1 MRRYSLCL
9 QIVLWGLLPVL
20 VLVITFS
27 LTGVQSHRRSMRALI
42 AQRNALLAQTPA
54 NEIAHQIAVYPRT
67 LEALTEAWSEAGQE
81 AVLPNT
87 LLFPSGTVL
96 HLTPDGRVT
105 FFGSPLPPAEAEAW
119 VQATA
124 GRSPATVFGAVPAL
138 VWRQALPDG
147 DALVV
152 GMPVSALQL
161 EEWLASSDISPYAA
175 LAIVTD
181 DRVVYQVGNV
191 TPEIAQLFT
200 AWPPHTAYTVSSAPV
215 ASTPWRVVIVE
226 PWEPLTAP
234 FFHFNRWLPVVI
246 AGAILFS
253 SLALISGVHTLVRPL
268 HALTQQAQAIGQ
280 GHFEAV
286 ETPVGGVRE
295 VEEVWHALRQ
305 MAGQIQ
311 EYQQALK
318 QYIGRLTRS
327 QEEERECLARE
338 LHDGIVQ
345 ELIALD
351 HRVQR
356 IQRAFS
362 SEGQLVEHLEAL
374 RLQIAHLITDLRRT
388 CQALRPLYLEEVGLI
403 PALEAVARDAGALF
417 KVEGRPRRLPPEVE
431 LALYRIVQEAL
442 SNARRHAGATRVEV
456 AVAFAPSAVH
466 IRVRDNGKG
475 FCVPA
480 NLGELTAT
488 GHFGLLS
495 MAERA
500 HLIGAHLAIESAPQA
515 GTTVEV
521 VLPTVGEKAARPVG
535 TA

>member
-1 MRRYSLCL
+1 MRRYSLRL

-42 AQRNALLAQTPA
+42 AQRNGLLAQTLA

-67 LEALTEAWSEAGQE
+67 LEALAQAWPEADQE
-81 AVLPNT
+81 AIMPNT
-87 LLFPSGTVL
+87 LLSSSGTVL
-96 HLTPDGRVT
+96 HLNPDGKIT
-105 FFGSPLPPAEAEAW
+105 FFDSPLPPAEAEAW

-124 GRSPATVFGAVPAL
+124 HRSPATVFAGVPAL
-138 VWRQALPDG
+138 VWRHALPDG
-147 DALVV
+147 GALLV

-161 EEWLASSDISPYAA
+161 EEWLAPSDISPYAA
-175 LAIVTD
+175 LAIVAD
-181 DRVVYQVGNV
+181 GRMVYQAGNV

-200 AWPPHTAYTVSSAPV
+200 ASSPTAAYTVSAAPV

-253 SLALISGVHTLVRPL
+253 SLALVSGVHTLVRPL

-295 VEEVWHALRQ
+295 VEEVWYALRQ
-305 MAGQIQ
+305 MAWQVQ

-318 QYIGRLTRS
+318 QYIGRLTHS
-327 QEEERECLARE
+327 QEEERERIARE

-356 IQRAFS
+356 IQRTFS
-362 SEGQLVEHLEAL
+362 SEGRLVEQLEAL
-374 RLQIAHLITDLRRT
+374 RHQIGHLITELRRT

-403 PALEAVARDAGALF
+403 PALEAMARDADALF
-417 KVEGRPRRLPPEVE
+417 KVEGKPRRLSPEDE

-442 SNARRHAGATRVEV
+442 SNARRHAEATRVEV
-456 AVAFAPSAVH
+456 VVTFVPSAVH
-466 IRVRDNGKG
+466 VCVRDNGKG
-475 FCVPA
+475 FRVPA
-480 NLGELTAT
+480 NLGKLTAA

-500 HLIGAHLAIESAPQA
+500 QLMGAHLTIESAPQA

-521 VLPTVGEKAARPVG
+521 VLPTVEKKAVNPVG
-535 TA
+535 AA